1 MHPLSVVRQRLVT
14 QRLAGAQ
21 SDNVADAVRW
31 LGAVQAQE
39 FAEAK
44 WSLAERTRGCDDL
57 AVEEAFSRG
66 DFVRIHV
73 LRPTW
78 HFVAREDVRWLLR
91 LSRPRVHALNRYWY
105 RKFDLDGS
113 LLSRA
118 HDVLARAL
126 ADGQRRSRRD
136 LAERLAAAGIDADG
150 LRLGYLLMH
159 AELEGLICNGPRS
172 GKQHT
177 YALLEHRVPAA
188 ELDDLSGERAIDQ
201 LVLRYFRSHG
211 PATVHDFTSWA
222 SLTVSDTRAAMER
235 LAAELSRDDDASGT
249 AWYSSTSPTS
259 QAAPERLAGGFLIPM
274 YDETIVAYRD
284 LRVVLAR
291 QPPRPGMLDRAIV
304 IDGRTVGSWRRTITA
319 RRAVVEA
326 TLFAHLAGK
335 DVQAFERT
343 VERFGRFLRLEPSL
357 KRIPASD
364 QPPVGRHYRRSP

>member
-1 MHPLSVVRQRLVT
+1 MDPLSAVRQRLVT
-14 QRLAGAQ
+14 QRLAGEQ
-21 SDNVADAVRW
+21 SKTVADAVRW

-44 WSLAERTRGCDDL
+44 WSLAERTRGCDDVQ
-57 AVEEAFSRG
+57 VEEAFARG

-78 HFVAREDVRWLLR
+78 HFVARQDVRWLLR
-91 LSRPRVHALNRYWY
+91 LSRPRVHGLNRYWY

-118 HDVLARAL
+118 HDVLARTL
-126 ADGQRRSRRD
+126 GDGQPRSRRA

-159 AELEGLICNGPRS
+159 AELEGLICSGPRS
-172 GKQHT
+172 GRQHT
-177 YALLEHRVPAA
+177 YALLEQRAPAA
-188 ELDDLSGERAIDQ
+188 ELDDLSGEPAIDQ
-201 LVLRYFRSHG
+201 LVLRFFRSHG
-211 PATVHDFTSWA
+211 PATIHDFTNWS
-222 SLTVSDTRAAMER
+222 SLTVSDTRTALER

-259 QAAPERLAGGFLIPM
+259 QPARERLAGAFLIPM
-274 YDETIVAYRD
+274 YDETIVAYRS

-304 IDGRTVGSWRRTITA
+304 IDGRTVGSWKRTVTA
-319 RRAVVEA
+319 RQAVIEA
-326 TLFAHLAGK
+326 TLFAHLAAK
-335 DVQAFERT
+335 DVQALERT
-343 VERFGRFLRLEPSL
+343 VERFGRFLGLKASL

-364 QPPVGRHYRRSP
+364 QPPTAG